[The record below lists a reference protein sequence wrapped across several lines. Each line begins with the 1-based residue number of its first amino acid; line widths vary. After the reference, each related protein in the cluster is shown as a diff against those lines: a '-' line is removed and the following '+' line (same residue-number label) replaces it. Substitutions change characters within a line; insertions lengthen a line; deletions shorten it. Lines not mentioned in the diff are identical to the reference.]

1 MSGVNRPAIC
11 TASRCFDT
19 NCCPYTYV
27 QVRAGQGQ
35 CEADNYVLTNTVFK
49 TSMSNGLSR
58 EGKRQVARQVD
69 VAAPDSK
76 HSTNFDPT

>member
-1 MSGVNRPAIC
+1 MF
-11 TASRCFDT
+11 TQTLDL
-19 NCCPYTYV
+19 V

-69 VAAPDSK
+69 VAAPNSK
-76 HSTNFDPT
+76 TSFVKLHPYFAVAKQLVESVQT

>member
-1 MSGVNRPAIC
+1 M
-11 TASRCFDT
+11 
-19 NCCPYTYV
+19 

-35 CEADNYVLTNTVFK
+35 CEADDYVLTNTVFK

-69 VAAPDSK
+69 IAAPDCKTPFVKLQPYIAIMKQLFESVQA
-76 HSTNFDPT
+76 